1 MGEAMREAALT
12 LQALEQCRH
21 DAFLKLTELDA
32 QRVKVAF
39 SICAENSV
47 TAKQRWHQINEEAAQ
62 LGERITL
69 YDFAIQEARERA
81 LRPDFRQQWRQITK
95 TEFCI

>member
-1 MGEAMREAALT
+1 MTEAALT

-21 DAFLKLTELDA
+21 DALLKLIALDSV
-32 QRVKVAF
+32 RVKVAYA
-39 SICAENSV
+39 ICVENSV
-47 TAKQRWHQINEEAAQ
+47 VAKQEWRDINDEATR

-69 YDFAIQEARERA
+69 FDFAIQEARERV
-81 LRPDFRQQWRQITK
+81 LRPDYRQQWRTITK